1 MFAESSRDIW
11 WYVVWR
17 RCERRDLRYGM
28 SMFYSHDHRLTTHP
42 QVYRSH
48 SNVSLSYS
56 FEISRTLEFQ
66 ATYAS
71 LARRQAVIS
80 FSGSISE
87 RIADGM

>member
-1 MFAESSRDIW
+1 MSLAT
-11 WYVVWR
+11 
-17 RCERRDLRYGM
+17 LRYGM
-28 SMFYSHDHRLTTHP
+28 SMFYSLDHRLTTHP

-56 FEISRTLEFQ
+56 FEISCTIEFQ

-71 LARRQAVIS
+71 LARMQAVIS

-87 RIADGM
+87 RITDFYLVSGCTMEALEFRVIA